1 MTSLIRWARLR
12 PGGLLLLHSTLTN
25 AVTRE
30 WLEAQRER
38 LRPHARPGAVSGTG
52 TPAPAA
58 EAPALEDLPS
68 SSSSSSSRH
77 THTRSHL
84 LEYETLSLLEPHKR
98 YQNSVSIFQKRD
110 GGWAEPVHTMYP

>member
-52 TPAPAA
+52 TPA
-58 EAPALEDLPS
+58 LDDLPS

>member
-52 TPAPAA
+52 TPAVAA
-58 EAPALEDLPS
+58 EAPALDDLPS
-68 SSSSSSSRH
+68 SSSH

>member
-1 MTSLIRWARLR
+1 M
-12 PGGLLLLHSTLTN
+12 
-25 AVTRE
+25 TRE

-38 LRPHARPGAVSGTG
+38 LRRHACPGAVSGKG
-52 TPAPAA
+52 M
-58 EAPALEDLPS
+58 PALDDLP

-77 THTRSHL
+77 THTRAHL

-98 YQNSVSIFQKRD
+98 YQNSVSIFQKRN